1 MGTWTAFWQKSL
13 ECKICISHYCEFH
26 YMVFILRKY
35 LHVQLYFKQ
44 QPHKL
49 IEKESRFVVLTGSE
63 WRGNWMEVV
72 EMYNLPL
79 TRWIGM

>member
-1 MGTWTAFWQKSL
+1 MVTDCNWSYCGDHLDRYRNIKSL
-13 ECKICISHYCEFH
+13 CCVTGTDIVLTVDK
-26 YMVFILRKY
+26 
-35 LHVQLYFKQ
+35 LHFKSKQ
-44 QPHKL
+44 L

-63 WRGNWMEVV
+63 WRGNWMKVV

>member
-1 MGTWTAFWQKSL
+1 M
-13 ECKICISHYCEFH
+13 
-26 YMVFILRKY
+26 
-35 LHVQLYFKQ
+35 HVQLYFKQ
-44 QPHKL
+44 QPYKL

-63 WRGNWMEVV
+63 WRGNWMKVV